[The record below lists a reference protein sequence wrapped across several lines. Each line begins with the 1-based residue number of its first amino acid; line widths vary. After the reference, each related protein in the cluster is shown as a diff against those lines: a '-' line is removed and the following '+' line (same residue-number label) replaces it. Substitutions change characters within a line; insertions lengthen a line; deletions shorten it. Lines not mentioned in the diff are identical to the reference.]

1 MSHLIIKHI
10 GPIRVVDIELK
21 RFNLL
26 IGRQSSGKSTIAKV
40 ISTCNWIEE
49 EVSTTLDVNAVADG
63 EAFKNLV
70 EGFHKMDGYFS
81 NSSEIHFESDYIKI
95 DYASEQVTI
104 KLKQDKDYYRQK
116 ICYIP
121 AERNMVTL
129 PELQGFEFGATNLRS
144 FLFDWFNA
152 REFYNDENK
161 TDIMGLGVKYFYD
174 KEQKRVKDRIE
185 HMNGQTYGIPLSS
198 ASSGLQSIVPLL
210 VMLQYYS
217 GQYFAVVGQKKSF
230 NQDAKTAKLMRALAE
245 RYILKPYKPNHTQNE
260 SGQLLID
267 ISAKLQKGDE
277 KCQELRLNYQ
287 KAFSRLS
294 NPVKTTF
301 IIEEPEQNLYPN
313 TQLELIE
320 RLAMLC
326 QQERKHEFT
335 LTTHSP
341 YIVNYFNILINRKRE
356 KQGWISVDDLNVFA
370 VGEGGVQNLKSR
382 NESGEWLID
391 TFDLTEQ
398 MQAIYHEYQSLKNG
412 SVE

>member
-1 MSHLIIKHI
+1 MRHLIIKNI

-21 RFNLL
+21 RFNVF

-40 ISTCNWIEE
+40 ISTCNWIEK
-49 EVSTTLDVNAVADG
+49 EVSTTLDVNAIADG
-63 EAFKNLV
+63 EAFKNLM

-81 NSSEIHFESDYIKI
+81 DSSEIHFESDYIKI
-95 DYASEQVTI
+95 YYVSGKVAI
-104 KLKQDKDYYRQK
+104 GLKQDQDYHRQK

-174 KEQKRVKDRIE
+174 KEEKRFKDRIE
-185 HMNGQTYGIPLSS
+185 HINGQTYGIPLSS

-217 GQYFAVVGQKKSF
+217 GQYFTVVGQKKSF
-230 NQDAKTAKLMRALAE
+230 NQDTKTVNLIRALAE
-245 RYILKPYKPNHTQNE
+245 RYILKPYNPNHTYNE
-260 SGQLLID
+260 SAKLLID
-267 ISAKLQKGDE
+267 ISAKLQGGDE
-277 KCQELRLNYQ
+277 KCRELMLNYET
-287 KAFSRLS
+287 AFNRLLT
-294 NPVKTTF
+294 PVKTTF
-301 IIEEPEQNLYPN
+301 IIEEPEQNLYPT

-341 YIVNYFNILINRKRE
+341 YIVNYFNILIHQKRE
-356 KQGWISVDDLNVFA
+356 NRGKIAVDDLNVFA

-382 NESGEWLID
+382 NENGEWLID

-398 MQAIYHEYQSLKNG
+398 MQAIYTEYQSLKKS
-412 SVE
+412 SVK

>member
-1 MSHLIIKHI
+1 MRHLIIKHI

-21 RFNLL
+21 RFNVF

-40 ISTCNWIEE
+40 ISTCNWIEK